1 MEKTVQEL
9 KTIIRDLIIEVG
21 ELKERITRLE
31 KDVRDPV
38 PEQEEESLPE
48 GEADIFDLDLQAES
62 YENLGRI
69 YAGGYH
75 VCPVAFGRHR
85 NEECLFCL
93 SFMEKEKVCR
103 KGSCR
108 TTKLWTT
115 SSWAG

>member
-1 MEKTVQEL
+1 MTAGQAGRGKMEKTVQEL

-31 KDVRDPV
+31 KDVIDPV
-38 PEQEEESLPE
+38 LEQESLPE
-48 GEADIFDLDLQAES
+48 GEGDIFDLDLQAES

-93 SFMEKEKVCR
+93 SFMEKE
-103 KGSCR
+103 
-108 TTKLWTT
+108 
-115 SSWAG
+115 